1 VICWAVHKLDV
12 DEWLVLAV
20 MTMYVDARTTVRTNM
35 AIVKHVCISYQ
46 QLDGMHQGS
55 GVIPLLFAIVMEM
68 ISREFRVGLPQ
79 KDGDTQTYMDD
90 PMVIANSEEEVIRK
104 RNVRRE
110 GMEKKGLG

>member
-1 VICWAVHKLDV
+1 MICWAVHKLGV
-12 DEWLVLAV
+12 HEWLVLAV

-46 QLDGMHQGS
+46 QLVGMHQGS

-68 ISREFRVGLPQ
+68 ISREFRVGLPWELL
-79 KDGDTQTYMDD
+79 YMDD